1 MKRIAVPIAAVAVV
15 SPAVAEAHLVV
26 TGLGPLYDGATHF
39 ALSAEDILPV
49 LALALFAGLRGPR
62 HARLALAALAAGWLV
77 GGLLTSALG
86 LTLAPILAPAMSAA
100 LLLAIGG
107 GLAANLALTPWPCA
121 AAAAV
126 LGLMRG
132 AADLSGAGPGGAAML
147 NTLGMAGT
155 AAVLFALAASV
166 TLPLSRLWMIVA
178 ARVAGSWVAAAGL
191 LLAGWLL
198 RYGAQVQ

>member
-1 MKRIAVPIAAVAVV
+1 
-15 SPAVAEAHLVV
+15 
-26 TGLGPLYDGATHF
+26 
-39 ALSAEDILPV
+39 
-49 LALALFAGLRGPR
+49 
-62 HARLALAALAAGWLV
+62 
-77 GGLLTSALG
+77 
-86 LTLAPILAPAMSAA
+86 
-100 LLLAIGG
+100 
-107 GLAANLALTPWPCA
+107 
-121 AAAAV
+121 
-126 LGLMRG
+126 
-132 AADLSGAGPGGAAML
+132 ML

>member
-1 MKRIAVPIAAVAVV
+1 MKRRAVLTTLAAALI
-15 SPAVAEAHLVV
+15 PAAAQAHLVV
-26 TGLGPLYDGATHF
+26 TGMGPVYDGVTHF
-39 ALSAEDILPV
+39 ALSPEDILPV
-49 LALALFAGLRGPR
+49 LALAFFAGLRGPR
-62 HARLALAALAAGWLV
+62 HARLALAALAAGWLAGSV
-77 GGLLTSALG
+77 LTCAFSV
-86 LTLAPILAPAMSAA
+86 TLPPVVAPAMTAG

-107 GLAANLALTPWPCA
+107 VLAANLELAPWPCA
-121 AAAAV
+121 AAAAG

-132 AADLSGAGPGGAAML
+132 AADLSGAVWSGSAVL
-147 NTLGMAGT
+147 NTLGMTAT

-166 TLPLSRLWMIVA
+166 TLPLRRLWMIVA